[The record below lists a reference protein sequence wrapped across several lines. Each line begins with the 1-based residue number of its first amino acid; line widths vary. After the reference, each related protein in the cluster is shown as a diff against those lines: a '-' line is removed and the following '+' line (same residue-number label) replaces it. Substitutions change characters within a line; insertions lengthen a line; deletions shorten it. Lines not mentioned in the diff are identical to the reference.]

1 MPPNDVVR
9 RDLQTTT
16 QLDFKDEIEPM
27 PMPLVH
33 QPMAVAVQ
41 GPPETT
47 QITEPEINT
56 APYRSVG
63 RMALTC
69 KNRQNLSGSGWVIA
83 RRAFMTAGHCVYDRE
98 RGGWIVKAS
107 FCPRFNVDCAGKT
120 YTVETAFTLRGFLDN
135 FNEADRQYDLAVCVV
150 TEPFEATEPPL
161 PFVANPTPPSRYA
174 AIGYPGK
181 PIPEYQFND
190 KRMWRSSGKLLLAD
204 KMLFAENNLTTGASG
219 GPWCAPEENWVVR
232 GITAARV
239 TPNPNTAVS
248 PLFAQGFQN
257 LYDAIKDL

>member
-16 QLDFKDEIEPM
+16 QLDFKDEIESM
-27 PMPLVH
+27 PMPLGH
-33 QPMAVAVQ
+33 QPMAVAVG

-47 QITEPEINT
+47 QITESEMNT

-63 RMALTC
+63 RME
-69 KNRQNLSGSGWVIA
+69 LSYKKYQTLSASGWVVA
-83 RRAFMTAGHCVYDRE
+83 RRAFMTAGHCVYEEE
-98 RGGWIVKAS
+98 RGGWIIKAS
-107 FCPRFNVDCAGKT
+107 FCPRFNVDCTGKT
-120 YTVETAFTLRGFLDN
+120 YTVEKVFTLKGWIDTVE
-135 FNEADRQYDLAVCVV
+135 EADRQYDLAVCLV
-150 TEPFEATEPPL
+150 TEPFDATEPPL
-161 PFVANPTPPSRYA
+161 PFLANAAPASKYA

-181 PIPEYQFND
+181 PIPGYQFND
-190 KRMWRSSGKLLLAD
+190 KRMWQSRGKLLLAD

-219 GPWCAPEENWVVR
+219 GPWCVPEENWVVR
-232 GITAARV
+232 GLTAARV
-239 TPNPNTAVS
+239 SPNPNTAVS